1 MVHSGMPTNCSTTD
15 LSQGTLARRKGP
27 RLNGVFWLVAPAL
40 LILTGCSQTVWVKT
54 GATAA
59 DFEPAMER
67 CLSDAYLQ
75 APTAPAVANIGS
87 GVIAPSFTTC
97 SGAGISGSCVTSR
110 GQFTRPLSVPYD
122 ANARARGQIF
132 RQCMYAA
139 GWSEQQVRSGG
150 AADVTPDTDWTKG
163 FDAGLK
169 EGANA
174 RCTAP
179 LGIANGAEWTL
190 GCESGQKAQ

>member
-1 MVHSGMPTNCSTTD
+1 MASLTTGFRFAAFA
-15 LSQGTLARRKGP
+15 S
-27 RLNGVFWLVAPAL
+27 
-40 LILTGCSQTVWVKT
+40 LILTGCAQTVWVKT
-54 GATAA
+54 GATSA

-87 GVIAPSFTTC
+87 DVAAPSFTTC

-110 GQFTRPLSVPYD
+110 GQFTRPLSVRYD
-122 ANARARGQIF
+122 ANARARSQIF
-132 RQCMYAA
+132 RQCMYEA
-139 GWSEQQVRSGG
+139 GWSEQQVRSSG
-150 AADVTPDTDWTKG
+150 AVDVTPDTDWTKG

-169 EGANA
+169 QGANA
-174 RCTAP
+174 KCTAP
-179 LGIANGAEWTL
+179 SGIANGGEWTL

>member
-1 MVHSGMPTNCSTTD
+1 MGLRGIV
-15 LSQGTLARRKGP
+15 ARIAA
-27 RLNGVFWLVAPAL
+27 LAL

-54 GATAA
+54 GATAT
-59 DFEPAMER
+59 DFEPTMER

-75 APTAPAVANIGS
+75 APTASAVANIGS
-87 GVIAPSFTTC
+87 GVVAPSFTTC

-122 ANARARGQIF
+122 ANARARSQIF

-139 GWSEQQVRSGG
+139 GWSEQVRSST

-163 FDAGLK
+163 FDAGIQN
-169 EGANA
+169 GAGA
-174 RCTAP
+174 QCVAP
-179 LGIANGAEWTL
+179 PGIANAGDWSL
-190 GCESGQKAQ
+190 GCKSGQKAQ